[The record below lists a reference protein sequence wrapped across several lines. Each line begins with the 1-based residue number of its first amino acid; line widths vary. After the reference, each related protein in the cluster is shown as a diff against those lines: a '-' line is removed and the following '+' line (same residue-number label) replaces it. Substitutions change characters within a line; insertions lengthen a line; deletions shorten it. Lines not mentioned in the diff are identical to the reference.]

1 MNSKSEG
8 VLTFLI
14 TLEVEADLENAIR
27 ANGISAELIVDT
39 EADEA
44 NSIYNLASG
53 EKESHGWIVYI
64 KQDGNV
70 RVRNVA
76 KKEESEMRTSEL
88 VVWYVRVLL
97 V

>member
-1 MNSKSEG
+1 MC
-8 VLTFLI
+8 I
-14 TLEVEADLENAIR
+14 EADLEIAIR
-27 ANGISAELIVDT
+27 ANDISAELIIDT

-44 NSIYNLASG
+44 NSIYNLATG
-53 EKESHGWIVYI
+53 EKESHGWIAYI

-88 VVWYVRVLL
+88 VVWYVCVLL